1 MRGEWLAVNRF
12 FSLRDLARD
21 YCAVFRV
28 LVEQRRRFERD
39 GSVSYSVLRDL
50 LGEAGSK
57 GIFWRL
63 KDASHQLF
71 RTEKNFRQ
79 GENDDCAGLL
89 IDWCV
94 GYAFHECCKL
104 REDAFQSRHYA
115 NRLAQLTRL
124 PGWKSAGEPLGGLT
138 AQTAE
143 SISRELERIMRVL
156 SHGLALLPQAL
167 AAEGENPPL
176 ARWLVCEEPL
186 ARAVFGPLFSDLVTA
201 VCGGERLYTLAARDF
216 LRAGRLKPAQA
227 LLERARDMGVLD
239 DGGETLLA
247 DIRGMSD
254 DGDARPCEPCAL
266 GAGARCLPAV
276 GERS

>member
-1 MRGEWLAVNRF
+1 MRGEWLAANRF
-12 FSLRDLARD
+12 FSLRDLVRD

-28 LVEQRRRFERD
+28 LAEQRRRFERD
-39 GSVSYSVLRDL
+39 GSVSYAVLGDL

-63 KDASHQLF
+63 KDASRQLF
-71 RTEKNFRQ
+71 RTEKALGQ
-79 GENDDCAGLL
+79 GENDDCAGML

-143 SISRELERIMRVL
+143 SISRELGRIMRVL
-156 SHGLALLPQAL
+156 SHGLALLPRAL

-176 ARWLVCEEPL
+176 ARWLVCEESL
-186 ARAVFGPLFSDLVTA
+186 ARAVFGLLFADLVTA
-201 VCGGERLYTLAARDF
+201 VCGGGQGRLHALAARDF
-216 LRAGRLKPAQA
+216 LRAGRWQTARALLAQA
-227 LLERARDMGVLD
+227 GDMGALD
-239 DGGETLLA
+239 DEGEALLA
-247 DIRGMSD
+247 ELGGMPD
-254 DGDARPCEPCAL
+254 DGEPRPCAQGL
-266 GAGARCLPAV
+266 STAGEA
-276 GERS
+276 S